1 MNKFD
6 STAGKLLTLLMCCLL
21 LLPLAASACPTCGC
35 SEICP
40 VAMMDDGGA
49 QSRDLLSDSIWGN
62 MILKMAYSH
71 DEELQRLLR
80 KQRHISSGS
89 YVALGAISGA
99 TLGQNISSIALLNPP
114 DGVPDSY
121 APGIVGLV
129 LDGAVNTVIGG
140 NILLRHVQQKR
151 IKARRREIRSQVA
164 AILEHMEFS
173 ASNCPDAQKDLAQLI
188 GERGAQECLQL
199 WQSSHV
205 ASALEEKSPQ
215 QSRIEQSVQTLVS
228 VANQL

>member
-1 MNKFD
+1 M
-6 STAGKLLTLLMCCLL
+6 
-21 LLPLAASACPTCGC
+21 
-35 SEICP
+35 
-40 VAMMDDGGA
+40 AMMDDGGA

-121 APGIVGLV
+121 APGIVG
-129 LDGAVNTVIGG
+129 
-140 NILLRHVQQKR
+140 
-151 IKARRREIRSQVA
+151 
-164 AILEHMEFS
+164 
-173 ASNCPDAQKDLAQLI
+173 
-188 GERGAQECLQL
+188 
-199 WQSSHV
+199 
-205 ASALEEKSPQ
+205 
-215 QSRIEQSVQTLVS
+215 
-228 VANQL
+228 